1 MNSFTRRSIL
11 GLGVSLPFISTAL
24 YADSHATVHEVSI
37 EGFAFSPAVLEV
49 AVGDVVKFT
58 NLDGAPHTATAN
70 NGAFDTGRL
79 KRGESFE
86 LTVTDAGEHPY
97 FCTFHRSMTATITAS

>member
-1 MNSFTRRSIL
+1 MSSFTRRSIL
-11 GLGVSLPFISTAL
+11 GLGAALPFISTAL
-24 YADSHATVHEVSI
+24 YADGHATVHEVSI

-49 AVGDVVKFT
+49 AVGDVVVFT

-70 NGAFDTGRL
+70 NGAFDSGRL

-86 LTVTDAGEHPY
+86 LKVTDAGENAY
-97 FCTFHRSMTATITAS
+97 FCNFHRSMTASIIAS